1 MNGSVKRV
9 ILGEA
14 IVLVAW
20 LVIMFVCKNALMN
33 PIVFAMSLG
42 FGVLA
47 FAVASIS
54 ATMSDRQSTVKSTTE
69 IHYLPVASSCAY
81 YVVALLANTYF
92 VFAAYGW
99 GGSTIP
105 VVVNVV
111 LLAVLVLVQMGL
123 AFNARQV
130 DQKVAAVAAK
140 TVQTVQFGS
149 YVGQL
154 LAMAQDAQVKAELKA
169 LKDDISFSSN
179 MSQPHVQEIEQQ
191 FSVALEAV
199 SNSMSADEQAGVTV
213 GLVRDA
219 RKIWKKRN
227 AALTAV
233 K

>member
-54 ATMSDRQSTVKSTTE
+54 ATMSDKQSTVKSTTE
-69 IHYLPVASSCAY
+69 IHYLPIASSCAY
-81 YVVALLANTYF
+81 FVVALLANTYF
-92 VFAAYGW
+92 AFVAYGW

-105 VVVNVV
+105 VVANVV
-111 LLAVLVLVQMGL
+111 LLVVLVQMGL
-123 AFNARQV
+123 GSYARRA
-130 DQKVAAVAAK
+130 DQKVAAALAK
-140 TVQTVQFGS
+140 TVQTAQFGS

-154 LAMAQDAQVKAELKA
+154 LAVAEDAQVKAELKG

-179 MSQPHVQEIEQQ
+179 MSHPHVQEIERQ
-191 FSVALEAV
+191 FSAALEAV
-199 SNSMSADEQAGVTV
+199 SNSMSADEPADVTV
-213 GLVRDA
+213 GLVHDA
-219 RKIWKKRN
+219 RNIWKKRN

>member
-1 MNGSVKRV
+1 M
-9 ILGEA
+9 
-14 IVLVAW
+14 
-20 LVIMFVCKNALMN
+20 
-33 PIVFAMSLG
+33 
-42 FGVLA
+42 
-47 FAVASIS
+47 
-54 ATMSDRQSTVKSTTE
+54 
-69 IHYLPVASSCAY
+69 PVASSCAY
-81 YVVALLANTYF
+81 FVVALLANTYF

-140 TVQTVQFGS
+140 TVQTAQFAS

-154 LAMAQDAQVKAELKA
+154 LAVAQDTQVKAELKV

-179 MSQPHVQEIEQQ
+179 MSQPHAQEIERQ
-191 FSVALEAV
+191 FSAALEAV
-199 SNSMSADEQAGVTV
+199 SNSMSADEPADVTV
-213 GLVRDA
+213 GLVHDA
-219 RKIWKKRN
+219 RRIWKKRN

>member
-1 MNGSVKRV
+1 MNGSVKRS

-20 LVIMFVCKNALMN
+20 LVIMFVCRNVLMN
-33 PIVFAMSLG
+33 PIVFALSLG

-47 FAVASIS
+47 FAASSIS
-54 ATMSDRQSTVKSTTE
+54 SVMSDRQSAVNSTAE
-69 IHYLPVASSCAY
+69 VNFLPVASGWAY
-81 YVVALLANTYF
+81 FVVALLVNTYF

-105 VVVNVV
+105 VVVNVI
-111 LLAVLVLVQMGL
+111 LLAVFVLVQMGL
-123 AFNARQV
+123 GSYARRT

-140 TVQTVQFGS
+140 TVQTAQFGS

-154 LAMAQDAQVKAELKA
+154 LAVAEDAQIKAELKA

-179 MSQPHVQEIEQQ
+179 MSQPHVQEIERQ
-191 FSVALEAV
+191 FSTALEAV
-199 SNSMSADEQAGVTV
+199 SNSMSANESADVTV

-219 RKIWKKRN
+219 RRIWKKRN
-227 AALTAV
+227 AALSAV

>member
-33 PIVFAMSLG
+33 PIVFVMSLG

-47 FAVASIS
+47 FAMASIS

-69 IHYLPVASSCAY
+69 IRYLPVASSCAY
-81 YVVALLANTYF
+81 FVVALLANTYF
-92 VFAAYGW
+92 AFMAYGW

-111 LLAVLVLVQMGL
+111 LLAALVLVQMGL
-123 AFNARQV
+123 GSYARRV
-130 DQKVAAVAAK
+130 DQRVAAVAEK

>member
-20 LVIMFVCKNALMN
+20 LVIMSVCKNALMN

-54 ATMSDRQSTVKSTTE
+54 ATMSDKQSTVKSTTE
-69 IHYLPVASSCAY
+69 IHYLPIASSCAY
-81 YVVALLANTYF
+81 FVVALLANTYF
-92 VFAAYGW
+92 AFVAYGW

-105 VVVNVV
+105 VVALV
-111 LLAVLVLVQMGL
+111 VLVLVQMGL
-123 AFNARQV
+123 GSYARRA
-130 DQKVAAVAAK
+130 DQKVAAALAK
-140 TVQTVQFGS
+140 TVQTAQFGS

-154 LAMAQDAQVKAELKA
+154 LAVAEDAQVKAELKG

-179 MSQPHVQEIEQQ
+179 MSYPHVQEIERQ
-191 FSVALEAV
+191 FSAALEAV
-199 SNSMSADEQAGVTV
+199 SNSMSADEPADVTV
-213 GLVRDA
+213 GLVHDA
-219 RKIWKKRN
+219 RNIWKKRN

>member
-1 MNGSVKRV
+1 
-9 ILGEA
+9 
-14 IVLVAW
+14 
-20 LVIMFVCKNALMN
+20 
-33 PIVFAMSLG
+33 MSLG

-81 YVVALLANTYF
+81 FVVALLANTYF

-123 AFNARQV
+123 AFNTRQV

-140 TVQTVQFGS
+140 TVQTAQFAS

-154 LAMAQDAQVKAELKA
+154 LAVAQDAQVKAELKV

-179 MSQPHVQEIEQQ
+179 MSQPHAQEIERQ
-191 FSVALEAV
+191 FSAALEAV
-199 SNSMSADEQAGVTV
+199 SNSMSADEPADVTV
-213 GLVRDA
+213 GLVHDA
-219 RKIWKKRN
+219 RRIWKKRN

>member
-54 ATMSDRQSTVKSTTE
+54 ATMSDKQSTVKSTTE
-69 IHYLPVASSCAY
+69 IHYLPIAFSCAY
-81 YVVALLANTYF
+81 FVVVLLANTYF
-92 VFAAYGW
+92 AFVAYGW

-105 VVVNVV
+105 VVANVV
-111 LLAVLVLVQMGL
+111 LLVVLVLVQMGL
-123 AFNARQV
+123 GSYARRA
-130 DQKVAAVAAK
+130 DQKVAAVVAK
-140 TVQTVQFGS
+140 TVQTAQFGS

-154 LAMAQDAQVKAELKA
+154 LAVAEDAQVKAELKA

-179 MSQPHVQEIEQQ
+179 MSQPHVQEIERQ
-191 FSVALEAV
+191 FFAALEAV
-199 SNSMSADEQAGVTV
+199 SNSMSADEPADVTV
-213 GLVRDA
+213 GLVHDA
-219 RKIWKKRN
+219 RNIWKKRN

>member
-1 MNGSVKRV
+1 
-9 ILGEA
+9 
-14 IVLVAW
+14 
-20 LVIMFVCKNALMN
+20 
-33 PIVFAMSLG
+33 
-42 FGVLA
+42 
-47 FAVASIS
+47 
-54 ATMSDRQSTVKSTTE
+54 MSDKQSTVKSTTE

-81 YVVALLANTYF
+81 FVVALLANTYF

-123 AFNARQV
+123 GFNGRQV

-140 TVQTVQFGS
+140 TVQTAQFGS

-154 LAMAQDAQVKAELKA
+154 LAVAQDAQVKAELKA

-179 MSQPHVQEIEQQ
+179 MSQPHVQEIERQ
-191 FSVALEAV
+191 FSAALEAV
-199 SNSMSADEQAGVTV
+199 SNSMSADEPADVTV
-213 GLVRDA
+213 GLVHDA
-219 RKIWKKRN
+219 RNIWKKRN

>member
-47 FAVASIS
+47 FAAASIS
-54 ATMSDRQSTVKSTTE
+54 AAMSDKQSTVKSTTE

-81 YVVALLANTYF
+81 FVVALLANTYF

-123 AFNARQV
+123 GFNDRQV

-140 TVQTVQFGS
+140 TVQTAQFGS

-154 LAMAQDAQVKAELKA
+154 LAVAQDAQVTVLR
-169 LKDDISFSSN
+169 
-179 MSQPHVQEIEQQ
+179 
-191 FSVALEAV
+191 
-199 SNSMSADEQAGVTV
+199 SA
-213 GLVRDA
+213 
-219 RKIWKKRN
+219 
-227 AALTAV
+227 
-233 K
+233 

>member
-54 ATMSDRQSTVKSTTE
+54 ATMSDKQSTVKSTTE
-69 IHYLPVASSCAY
+69 IHYLPIASSCAY
-81 YVVALLANTYF
+81 FVVALLANTYF
-92 VFAAYGW
+92 AFVAYGW

-105 VVVNVV
+105 VVANVV
-111 LLAVLVLVQMGL
+111 LLVVLVLVQMGL
-123 AFNARQV
+123 GSYARRA
-130 DQKVAAVAAK
+130 DQKVAALAK
-140 TVQTVQFGS
+140 TVQTAQFGS

-154 LAMAQDAQVKAELKA
+154 LAVAEDAQVKAELKG

-179 MSQPHVQEIEQQ
+179 MSHPHVQEIERQ
-191 FSVALEAV
+191 FSAALEAV
-199 SNSMSADEQAGVTV
+199 SNSMSADEPADVTV
-213 GLVRDA
+213 GLVHDA
-219 RKIWKKRN
+219 RNIWKKRN

>member
-14 IVLVAW
+14 IVLMAW
-20 LVIMFVCKNALMN
+20 LVIMFVCKNALMS

-47 FAVASIS
+47 FATASIS

-69 IHYLPVASSCAY
+69 IHYLPVASSCVY
-81 YVVALLANTYF
+81 FVVALLANTH
-92 VFAAYGW
+92 FAFMAYGW

-111 LLAVLVLVQMGL
+111 LLAALVLVQMGL
-123 AFNARQV
+123 RSYALRADRE
-130 DQKVAAVAAK
+130 VAAVSAK
-140 TVQTVQFGS
+140 TAQTVQFGS

-154 LAMAQDAQVKAELKA
+154 LAVAQDAQVKAELKA

-179 MSQPHVQEIEQQ
+179 MSQPHAQEIERQ

-199 SNSMSADEQAGVTV
+199 SNSMSANEPADVTV
-213 GLVRDA
+213 GLVHDA

-227 AALTAV
+227 AALAV
-233 K
+233 VK

>member
-33 PIVFAMSLG
+33 PIVFVMSLG

-47 FAVASIS
+47 FAMASIS
-54 ATMSDRQSTVKSTTE
+54 AAMSDRQSTVKSTTE
-69 IHYLPVASSCAY
+69 IRYLLVASSCAY
-81 YVVALLANTYF
+81 FVVALLANTYF
-92 VFAAYGW
+92 AFMAYGW

-111 LLAVLVLVQMGL
+111 LLAALVLVQMGL
-123 AFNARQV
+123 GSYARRV
-130 DQKVAAVAAK
+130 DQRVAAVAEK

>member
-54 ATMSDRQSTVKSTTE
+54 VTMSDRQSTVKSTTE

-81 YVVALLANTYF
+81 FVVALLANTYF

-123 AFNARQV
+123 VFNARQV

-140 TVQTVQFGS
+140 TVQTAQFAS

-154 LAMAQDAQVKAELKA
+154 LAVAQDAQVKAELKV

-179 MSQPHVQEIEQQ
+179 MSQPHAQEIERQ
-191 FSVALEAV
+191 FSAALEAL
-199 SNSMSADEQAGVTV
+199 SNSMSADEPADVTV
-213 GLVRDA
+213 GLVHDA
-219 RKIWKKRN
+219 RRIWKKRN
-227 AALTAV
+227 AALTAA

>member
-1 MNGSVKRV
+1 M
-9 ILGEA
+9 
-14 IVLVAW
+14 
-20 LVIMFVCKNALMN
+20 
-33 PIVFAMSLG
+33 
-42 FGVLA
+42 
-47 FAVASIS
+47 
-54 ATMSDRQSTVKSTTE
+54 
-69 IHYLPVASSCAY
+69 
-81 YVVALLANTYF
+81 
-92 VFAAYGW
+92 AYGW

-111 LLAVLVLVQMGL
+111 LLAALVLVQMGL
-123 AFNARQV
+123 GSYARRV
-130 DQKVAAVAAK
+130 DQRVAAVAEK

-191 FSVALEAV
+191 FSVALEAI

>member
-20 LVIMFVCKNALMN
+20 LVIMVVCKNVLMN

-47 FAVASIS
+47 FAAASIS
-54 ATMSDRQSTVKSTTE
+54 VTISDRQFTVASTTE
-69 IHYLPVASSCAY
+69 INSLPVASSCAY
-81 YVVALLANTYF
+81 FAVSLLANTYF
-92 VFAAYGW
+92 VFTAYGW
-99 GGSTIP
+99 GSSTIL

-111 LLAVLVLVQMGL
+111 LLVVLVLVQMGL
-123 AFNARQV
+123 ASYARRA

-140 TVQTVQFGS
+140 TVQTAQFGL

-154 LAMAQDAQVKAELKA
+154 LAMAQDARVKAELKA

-179 MSQPHVQEIEQQ
+179 MSQPHVQEIERQ
-191 FSVALEAV
+191 FSAALEAV
-199 SNSMSADEQAGVTV
+199 SNSMSADEPADVTAG
-213 GLVRDA
+213 LINDA
-219 RKIWKKRN
+219 RRIWKKRN

>member
-33 PIVFAMSLG
+33 PIVFVMSLG

-47 FAVASIS
+47 FAMASIS

-69 IHYLPVASSCAY
+69 TRYLPVASSCAY
-81 YVVALLANTYF
+81 FVVALLANTYF
-92 VFAAYGW
+92 AFMAYGW

-111 LLAVLVLVQMGL
+111 LLAALVLVQMGL
-123 AFNARQV
+123 GSYARRV
-130 DQKVAAVAAK
+130 DQRVAAVAEK

>member
-33 PIVFAMSLG
+33 AMSLG

-81 YVVALLANTYF
+81 FVVALLANTYF

-140 TVQTVQFGS
+140 TVQTAQFAS

-154 LAMAQDAQVKAELKA
+154 LAVAQDAQVKAELKV

-179 MSQPHVQEIEQQ
+179 MSQPHAQEIERQ
-191 FSVALEAV
+191 FSAALEAV
-199 SNSMSADEQAGVTV
+199 SNSMSADEPADVTV
-213 GLVRDA
+213 GLVHDA
-219 RKIWKKRN
+219 RRIWKKRN

>member
-1 MNGSVKRV
+1 MA
-9 ILGEA
+9 LG
-14 IVLVAW
+14 
-20 LVIMFVCKNALMN
+20 
-33 PIVFAMSLG
+33 
-42 FGVLA
+42 

-81 YVVALLANTYF
+81 FVVALLANTYF

-140 TVQTVQFGS
+140 TVQTAQFAS

-154 LAMAQDAQVKAELKA
+154 LAVAQDAQVKAELKV

-179 MSQPHVQEIEQQ
+179 MSQPHAQEIERQ
-191 FSVALEAV
+191 FSAALEAV
-199 SNSMSADEQAGVTV
+199 SNSMSADEPADVTV
-213 GLVRDA
+213 GLVHDA
-219 RKIWKKRN
+219 RRIWKKRN

>member
-1 MNGSVKRV
+1 
-9 ILGEA
+9 
-14 IVLVAW
+14 
-20 LVIMFVCKNALMN
+20 
-33 PIVFAMSLG
+33 MSLG

-81 YVVALLANTYF
+81 FVVALLANTYF

-140 TVQTVQFGS
+140 TVQTAQFAS

-154 LAMAQDAQVKAELKA
+154 LAVAQDAQVKAELKV
-169 LKDDISFSSN
+169 LKGDISFSSN
-179 MSQPHVQEIEQQ
+179 MSQPHAQEIERQ
-191 FSVALEAV
+191 FSAALEAV
-199 SNSMSADEQAGVTV
+199 SNSMSADEPADVTV
-213 GLVRDA
+213 GLVHDA
-219 RKIWKKRN
+219 RRIWKKRN

>member
-54 ATMSDRQSTVKSTTE
+54 ATMSDKQSTVKSTTE
-69 IHYLPVASSCAY
+69 IHYLPIASSCAY
-81 YVVALLANTYF
+81 FVVALLANTYF
-92 VFAAYGW
+92 AFVAYGW

-105 VVVNVV
+105 VVALV
-111 LLAVLVLVQMGL
+111 VLVLVQMGL
-123 AFNARQV
+123 GSYARRA
-130 DQKVAAVAAK
+130 DQKVAAALAK
-140 TVQTVQFGS
+140 TVQTAQFGS

-154 LAMAQDAQVKAELKA
+154 LAVAEDAQVKAELKG

-179 MSQPHVQEIEQQ
+179 MSYPHVQEIERQ
-191 FSVALEAV
+191 FSAALEAV
-199 SNSMSADEQAGVTV
+199 SNSMSADEPADVTV
-213 GLVRDA
+213 GLVHDA
-219 RKIWKKRN
+219 RNIWKKRN